1 MILGLLNG
9 WVIEHQVQVLEAVS
23 RHLYLVH
30 AASYATIYELLAL
43 EQVKECIIQTT
54 EHLLVARWKLPALVA
69 LTPMGLGS
77 KALKRQ
83 APGQAVQDGTP
94 LIPTTQLTTYST
106 PPCLPMCSQLSS
118 PLHRNQS
125 CNGVSLMIFGEGR
138 WYWIHDYVATFGVN
152 DRLIY
157 MTLCS

>member
-30 AASYATIYELLAL
+30 AASYATICELPAL

-54 EHLLVARWKLPALVA
+54 EHLLVARWKLPALVVP
-69 LTPMGLGS
+69 TPMGLGS

-83 APGQAVQDGTP
+83 AQDQAAQDGTL
-94 LIPTTQLTTYST
+94 LIPTTQQTTYST

-138 WYWIHDYVATFGVN
+138 WYWIHVF
-152 DRLIY
+152 
-157 MTLCS
+157 CSYFWSKQKANLHGIV